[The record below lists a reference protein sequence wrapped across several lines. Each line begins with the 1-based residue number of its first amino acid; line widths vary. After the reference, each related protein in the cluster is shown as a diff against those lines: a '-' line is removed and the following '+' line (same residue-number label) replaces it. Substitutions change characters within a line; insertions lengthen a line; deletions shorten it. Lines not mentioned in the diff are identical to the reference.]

1 MESLDKLK
9 KVSLKKGI
17 SEKGWNLHLPH
28 PLKPL
33 EDVWI
38 HQDQSGIDSEKY
50 LRIIH
55 SEDLVVSVFSK
66 NYFE

>member
-1 MESLDKLK
+1 MESLEKLK
-9 KVSLKKGI
+9 TVSLKKGI
-17 SEKGWNLHLPH
+17 SEKTLNLHLPN

-33 EDVWI
+33 EKVWV

-55 SEDLVVSVFSK
+55 SQDLVVSVFSK

>member
-1 MESLDKLK
+1 MKSVENLK
-9 KVSLKKGI
+9 TTTLKKGI
-17 SEKGWNLHLPH
+17 SEKNWNLHLPN

-33 EDVWI
+33 EKVWI
-38 HQDQSGIDSEKY
+38 HQDQSGIDQEKY

-55 SEDLVVSVFSK
+55 SDELVASVFSK